1 MKKVSLNEELIEK
14 LKGSVVN
21 VSFVGDVEMQEL
33 NLKYRGK
40 DYATD
45 VLSFE
50 IEEKNSEGNLLVGEI
65 VVNLEQ
71 AKRQAPDYDNT
82 LEEEI
87 SELVGHG
94 ILHLLGVHHE
104 HDE

>member
-1 MKKVSLNEELIEK
+1 MLKVNLPQEIIEK
-14 LKGSVVN
+14 LKGSVVTI
-21 VSFVGDVEMQEL
+21 SFVGDEEMKSL
-33 NLKYRGK
+33 NSEHRGK

-50 IEEKNSEGNLLVGEI
+50 IDEVMEDGVKLIGEV
-65 VVNLEQ
+65 VVNVEQ
-71 AKRQAPDYDNT
+71 AQRQASEYDNS

-87 SELVGHG
+87 SELAGHG